1 MAASTES
8 EEGAGRQAAAQLAQ
22 YLELPMVSRAWICKH
37 DGGSD
42 GDFYGGGSDAD
53 DDGPRRSAL
62 LTVLLT
68 QRDLAGNQ
76 ARRFTVS
83 AHLPRVPS
91 KRGRLT
97 AGPPAE
103 LRDAQLLSH
112 CHTGAPARGPGRAA
126 RPRAPPGA
134 CPAHAARAAPEGA
147 GTLLQVW
154 THRGVLCELA
164 VPKSVHGAVYGD
176 GWFAG
181 CAWCPRGD
189 RVAYVAEARARA
201 PPPCRPAPAP
211 RAVRARHGDG
221 RNARRSPPAAR
232 CRSGAAGARTPLAR
246 MPGSAMPTA
255 SRAPRPGPGARSA
268 TGRRALARARPRA

>member
-1 MAASTES
+1 
-8 EEGAGRQAAAQLAQ
+8 
-22 YLELPMVSRAWICKH
+22 MVSRAWICKH

-134 CPAHAARAAPEGA
+134 CPAHAARAAPRRAGHADGARGA
-147 GTLLQVW
+147 GG
-154 THRGVLCELA
+154 RGHA
-164 VPKSVHGAVYGD
+164 A
-176 GWFAG
+176 AG
-181 CAWCPRGD
+181 VDAPR
-189 RVAYVAEARARA
+189 
-201 PPPCRPAPAP
+201 
-211 RAVRARHGDG
+211 RAVRAGRAQERARRGVRRRLVRRLRMVPARRPRRVRGRGARARPPALPPRPGPARRSRPHGDG